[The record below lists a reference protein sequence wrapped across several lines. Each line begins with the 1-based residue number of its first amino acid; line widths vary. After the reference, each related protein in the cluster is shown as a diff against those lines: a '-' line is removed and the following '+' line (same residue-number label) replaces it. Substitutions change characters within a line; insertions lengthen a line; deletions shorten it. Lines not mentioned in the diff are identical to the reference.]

1 VNTSRHG
8 KTPLHRPGGNITAE
22 EAGTHII
29 MKVGSFDDTGS
40 FFGRVRK
47 QDGHTQNEV
56 GGM

>member
-47 QDGHTQNEV
+47 QDGHT
-56 GGM
+56 